1 MRICSDAHISGKLC
15 VSNDVFNAPFEISL
29 LYMWW

>member
-1 MRICSDAHISGKLC
+1 MHICFDAHITRKFY